1 MAERGAPLF
10 LARRSYR
17 RRRVIDAVCLLPVF
31 GAALFLV
38 PLLWQA
44 GGTGSLAGR
53 GLYLF
58 GAWAMLILA
67 AFVLARRIR
76 RGDAAGAER
85 GAAPP
90 PPPQADTTE

>member
-1 MAERGAPLF
+1 MAERGATLF

-17 RRRVIDAVCLLPVF
+17 RRRVIDAVCLLPFF

-44 GGTGSLAGR
+44 AGTGTGSLAGR
-53 GLYLF
+53 GLYVF
-58 GAWAMLILA
+58 GAWAVLILA

-76 RGDAAGAER
+76 RGNVAAAGHDT
-85 GAAPP
+85 APP
-90 PPPQADTTE
+90 ADTTE